1 MIKHIPS
8 ELDYDPKMGSIQPHP
23 STDTL
28 DASFLESPIPSERQE
43 EILTQVWGGWRR
55 THQTPEFFRP
65 YFQYYTEQCRI
76 AYQSHGSNLA
86 IRTHRHITVLAS
98 RIRDGL
104 SRSDVY
110 DFLEKCRWTRVPA
123 SRDSINASIDLTAR
137 LLYMLDIGE
146 FQNGHSGR
154 RPLLWV
160 QGSLQDFVQEILSET
175 NSLDDEGIKFETT
188 FNVRRM
194 VGIAGFKVELTSNL
208 SDHLQFRDSDK
219 IVKVFHHASFLEAH
233 RKYVRIFL

>member
-1 MIKHIPS
+1 
-8 ELDYDPKMGSIQPHP
+8 MGTIQLHP
-23 STDTL
+23 STDNL
-28 DASFLESPIPSERQE
+28 DASFLESPIPSERQK
-43 EILTQVWGGWRR
+43 EIVTQFWGDWGR
-55 THQTPEFFRP
+55 THPTPFFRP

-86 IRTHRHITVLAS
+86 IRTHRHVTVLAS
-98 RIRDGL
+98 HIRDGL

-110 DFLEKCRWTRVPA
+110 DFLEQRRWTSVPA

-160 QGSLQDFVQEILSET
+160 QGSLKDFVLERLSET

-194 VGIAGFKVELTSNL
+194 VGIAGFKVELTSNV

-219 IVKVFHHASFLEAH
+219 TVKVFHHASFLEAH
-233 RKYVRIFL
+233 RKYVIVFLGRSQIIIDN